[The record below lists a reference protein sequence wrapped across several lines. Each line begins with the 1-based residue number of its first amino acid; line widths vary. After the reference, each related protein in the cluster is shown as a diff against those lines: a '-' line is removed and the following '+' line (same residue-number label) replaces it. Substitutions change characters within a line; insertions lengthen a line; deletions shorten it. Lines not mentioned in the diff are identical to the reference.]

1 MPLYHPFDETLWD
14 EPFPTYR
21 RLRDEA
27 PAYYVEDLD
36 CWFLSRF
43 EDVWQL
49 EQDPRPLTSKY
60 GTTST
65 HLLTR
70 QTPTSPNLSSL
81 DGADHTPVR
90 AYFYPAFKPGSVRSL
105 DTLVR

>member
-1 MPLYHPFDETLWD
+1 MTLYHPFDETIWD
-14 EPFPTYR
+14 DPFSTYQ

-27 PAYYVEDLD
+27 PAYYVEELD

-43 EDVWQL
+43 DDVWQM
-49 EQDPRPLTSKY
+49 EQDQRGLTAKF
-60 GTTST
+60 GTSST

-81 DGADHTPVR
+81 DGGIAAT
-90 AYFYPAFKPGSVRSL
+90 
-105 DTLVR
+105 